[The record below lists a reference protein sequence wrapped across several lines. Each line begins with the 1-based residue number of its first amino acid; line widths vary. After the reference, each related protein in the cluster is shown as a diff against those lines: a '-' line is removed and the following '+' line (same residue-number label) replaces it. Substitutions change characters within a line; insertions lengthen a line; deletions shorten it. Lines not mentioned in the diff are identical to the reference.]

1 MGGRRCS
8 RRRCARRSR
17 HGRVRRGLRALGPG
31 EQARGAA
38 AAHHHHST
46 LASLTEEP
54 PRLADLEVRRAA
66 VVLGVHHD
74 LPLELPRAAT
84 GEAAPQLLA
93 VTIDQHGAISL
104 DAAPVDERA
113 LREHVRRMQRQ
124 AGGAALTAA
133 IAADGRA
140 RHAQVVR
147 VVDVLRQERVTR
159 FALHVEAAPEPGR

>member
-1 MGGRRCS
+1 M
-8 RRRCARRSR
+8 A
-17 HGRVRRGLRALGPG
+17 AQAPAG
-31 EQARGAA
+31 EDDLIVGINV
-38 AAHHHHST
+38 T
-46 LASLTEEP
+46 PLVDIVLVLLVILMVTASYV
-54 PRLADLEVRRAA
+54 ASQSI
-66 VVLGVHHD
+66 
-74 LPLELPRAAT
+74 PLELPRAAT

>member
-1 MGGRRCS
+1 M
-8 RRRCARRSR
+8 A
-17 HGRVRRGLRALGPG
+17 AQAPAG
-31 EQARGAA
+31 EDDLIVGINV
-38 AAHHHHST
+38 T
-46 LASLTEEP
+46 PLVDIVLVLLVILMVTASYV
-54 PRLADLEVRRAA
+54 ASQSI
-66 VVLGVHHD
+66 
-74 LPLELPRAAT
+74 PLELPRAAT

-104 DAAPVDERA
+104 DASPIDERA

>member
-1 MGGRRCS
+1 M
-8 RRRCARRSR
+8 A
-17 HGRVRRGLRALGPG
+17 AQAPAG
-31 EQARGAA
+31 EDDLIVGINV
-38 AAHHHHST
+38 T
-46 LASLTEEP
+46 PLVDIVLVLLVILMVTASYV
-54 PRLADLEVRRAA
+54 ASQSI
-66 VVLGVHHD
+66 
-74 LPLELPRAAT
+74 PLELPRAAT

-104 DAAPVDERA
+104 DASPIDERA

-159 FALHVEAAPEPGR
+159 FALHVEAAREPGR